1 MEYNHLQIEQKWQ
14 KFWVE
19 NKTFKATEDPSKEKY
34 YALDMFP
41 YPSGAGLHVGHPLGY
56 TATDIISRKKRME
69 GKNVLHPMGWDAFG
83 LPAENYAIK
92 TGVHPSISTAENEA
106 NFKRQIQELG
116 FSYDWD
122 RCFSTTDPK
131 YFKWSQWIFLQ
142 LYHKGL
148 AYEKEMP
155 MNWCPECKIVVANE
169 EVVDGRHERCGTL
182 VEKRYLKQ
190 WMFRITDYAQRL
202 LDDLD
207 DLPEWPEKIRA
218 MQSNWIGRSEGA
230 EVDFEIKGEKVRVYT
245 TRPDTLFGA
254 TYFVMSPEHPM
265 ISDIVTDDQKAEVA
279 AYQKEVSAKS
289 DLERTELNKDKTGV
303 FTGAY
308 AINPVNGKEIPVWIA
323 DYVLM
328 SYGTGAIM
336 AVPAHDERD
345 FEFAMNHG
353 LDVVHVIDPEGG
365 GCDTSCT
372 YKFSKDS
379 NKSEL
384 ITSRELIYPN
394 DDELK
399 EEFCYTGT
407 GLVKNSEFLDELTV
421 EEGITKIIDWLE
433 EQEKGERKV
442 NFKLRDWIFTRQ
454 RYWGEPIPLVF
465 DEDGKV
471 YPLDDSELPVL
482 LPETPDYEPSDDGK
496 SPLAKVEDWVNVK
509 GDITPEGTVKIS
521 ENGSLNFTRETSTM
535 PNWAGSSWYWLRFMD
550 SGNDQEFC
558 SKEREQYWGP
568 VDLYVGGAEHA
579 VLHLLYGRF
588 WHKVLYD
595 LGYVSTKEPFKKLV
609 NQGMIA
615 AEDGRKMSKSLGNVV
630 NPDDVIKEFGADTLR
645 CYEMFMGP
653 FEQGKS
659 WNMNSVAGIRK
670 FLDRVHRYF
679 MEKEVV
685 EACPDDALISL
696 THKTVKKVG
705 EDIDNFRFNTAISQM
720 MIWMNEFS
728 KLDHIPKIAG
738 SRFIRL
744 LAPFAPHLAEE
755 IWHTKFKTDSDT
767 ITYESWPTY
776 DEKYLVEDSVTYAV
790 QVNGKVRAELPF
802 AKDGKKDEVIA
813 AAKDI
818 EKVSQYLN
826 EGEIMKEIFVPN
838 KIVGFVVK

>member
-1 MEYNHLQIEQKWQ
+1 MKYDHLAIEQKWQ

-142 LYHKGL
+142 LYKKGL
-148 AYEKEMP
+148 AYEKAMG
-155 MNWCPECKIVVANE
+155 MNWCPKCKVVCANE
-169 EVVDGRHERCGTL
+169 EVENGLHERCGTP
-182 VEKRYLKQ
+182 VEKRNLKQ

-207 DLPEWPEKIRA
+207 DLPDWPEKIRA

-265 ISDIVTDDQKAEVA
+265 IADIVTDDQKAEVE

-345 FEFAMNHG
+345 LEFAEKFG
-353 LDVVHVIDPEGG
+353 LEIIEVIDGLENPFQKEGG
-365 GCDTSCT
+365 S
-372 YKFSKDS
+372 
-379 NKSEL
+379 L
-384 ITSRELIYPN
+384 
-394 DDELK
+394 
-399 EEFCYTGT
+399 
-407 GLVKNSEFLDELTV
+407 KNSEFLDGLTV
-421 EEGITKIIDWLE
+421 EEGMSKIIDWLE
-433 EQEKGERKV
+433 EQKKGERKV

-550 SGNDQEFC
+550 SDNDQEFC

-595 LGYVSTKEPFKKLV
+595 LGYVSTKEPFTKLV

-630 NPDDVIKEFGADTLR
+630 NPDDVVQEYGADTLR

-670 FLDRVHRYF
+670 WLERVNRVF
-679 MEKEVV
+679 EKVDNQVEVDKKV
-685 EACPDDALISL
+685 LSTL
-696 THKTVKKVG
+696 HKTIKQVG
-705 EDIDNFRFNTAISQM
+705 DDIDNFKFNTAISQM
-720 MIWMNEFS
+720 MILTNELTN
-728 KLDHIPKIAG
+728 LDKVPKDILEKFAIIL
-738 SRFIRL
+738 S
-744 LAPFAPHLAEE
+744 PFAPHLAEALWE
-755 IWHTKFKTDSDT
+755 NLGHVGT
-767 ITYESWPTY
+767 IAYVDWPQF
-776 DEKYLVEDSVTYAV
+776 EEQYLVEETVMYAV
-790 QVNGKVRAELPF
+790 QVNGKVRAELSF
-802 AKDGKKDEVIA
+802 AKDGNKDEVIA

-838 KIVGFVVK
+838 KIVGFVVN